1 MKVQGIFHRCSVCVC
16 VFLVLEVRPEVCVLC
31 WNETLCFWPD
41 SSDRRSVWTVTS
53 WERVFGGLQ
62 IKSNLA
68 WTMGSAGSVPC

>member
-1 MKVQGIFHRCSVCVC
+1 MVNLFLALVSSYEKNRDEGTRYISQVLSVCVC

-53 WERVFGGLQ
+53 WERVL
-62 IKSNLA
+62 
-68 WTMGSAGSVPC
+68 VVYR